1 MRNGLR
7 KVFLLFTVVALSS
20 AWIVARQPLPIKRVL
35 LYKNGMAY
43 LVRSGVLQEPVSL
56 SFHPEDMKD
65 ILKSFTAWN
74 PESGSLYSL
83 GYTSGIPVAQ
93 LLSRFPFDLN
103 DDGGGLA
110 HFLAQIRGAP
120 VRLSLGSTEMFGKIL
135 SLSQEQHAVD
145 RQTLV
150 PDHRLSILQKDG
162 KVQTVWLS
170 DVRSLELE
178 DKELSEQLRTY
189 LEVLA
194 EGTQDTSREVTIY
207 PVPDPGP
214 VRVAYIE
221 QFPVWKTGY
230 RLELAGNDSR
240 IQGWAQID
248 NPTGEAWED
257 VDLTLISGMPVSFIM
272 DLYQPLYTSR
282 TRVQVPGT
290 QVAVPR
296 SYEAVVKSKLK
307 SSEEERETFRDEVG
321 RRQTRAKMGEVLAAA
336 EAPAELSRQRAAGFV
351 QAEAAQIQ
359 DYYEYRF
366 PFPVRIASRESALLP
381 FLKKKIS
388 VESVSVF
395 NPNSDRN
402 HPQSGAWL
410 QNNTGFP
417 LEAGPITFF
426 VEGRYAGEAVL
437 EYVARE
443 ERRLVSYGLDQD
455 VEVFREQSLEP
466 ETTVHLTINRGTVVF
481 QKEQTQTTRYQLK
494 NKARKEK
501 TVLIEHPK
509 RPRRELKNVEPLETT
524 ANFFRFQVKLESH
537 QEREF
542 PVDEIISR
550 ETRLSIMELNR
561 RQLEVHFA
569 GLRIPPSL
577 RQQLDKVVFVREKLA
592 SLQGQ
597 TERLDQEIESIFRDQ
612 TRLRENLR
620 SLGRGQEE
628 MQLRQRY
635 LSQMNQQED
644 RIEQL
649 RRNRS
654 DLTQQISEQESL
666 LSSLISEL
674 SVSFDP

>member
-1 MRNGLR
+1 
-7 KVFLLFTVVALSS
+7 
-20 AWIVARQPLPIKRVL
+20 
-35 LYKNGMAY
+35 MAY
-43 LVRSGVLQEPVSL
+43 LVRSGVLQEPVNL

-93 LLSRFPFDLN
+93 LLRRFPFDLN
-103 DDGGGLA
+103 DEGGGLA
-110 HFLAQIRGAP
+110 HFLAQIRGAS
-120 VRLSLGSTEMFGKIL
+120 VRLSLGSTEMFGKVF
-135 SLSQEQHAVD
+135 SLSQKQHAVD

-150 PDHRLSILQKDG
+150 LDHRLSILQKDG

-207 PVPDPGP
+207 PVPEPGP

-230 RLELAGNDSR
+230 RLELAGNESR

-248 NPTGEAWED
+248 NPTGEAWEN
-257 VDLTLISGMPVSFIM
+257 VDLTLISGMPVSFVM

-282 TRVQVPGT
+282 ARVQVPGT
-290 QVAVPR
+290 QVVAPR
-296 SYEAVVKSKLK
+296 SYEAAVKSELK
-307 SSEEERETFRDEVG
+307 SSEAREGFRDEVG
-321 RRQTRAKMGEVLAAA
+321 RRQALSKVGGVLAAAA
-336 EAPAELSRQRAAGFV
+336 EAPADLPRQRAAGFV

-395 NPNSDRN
+395 NPSSDRN

-426 VEGRYAGEAVL
+426 AEGRYAGEAVL
-437 EYVARE
+437 EYVSRG

-455 VEVFREQSLEP
+455 VEVFREQSLAP
-466 ETTVHLTINRGTVVF
+466 ENTVQLTIKRGTVVF

-494 NKARKEK
+494 NKAKKEK

-524 ANFFRFQVKLESH
+524 ANFFRFQVILSSD

-550 ETRLSIMELNR
+550 ETRLSIMELDR
-561 RQLEVHFA
+561 RQLEIHFA
-569 GLRIPPSL
+569 GLRIPSSL
-577 RQQLDKVVFVREKLA
+577 RQQLDKVVPVREKLA
-592 SLQGQ
+592 LLQGQ
-597 TERLDQEIESIFRDQ
+597 AERLDQEIESIFRVQ
-612 TRLRENLR
+612 KRLRENLR

-628 MQLRQRY
+628 M
-635 LSQMNQQED
+635 
-644 RIEQL
+644 
-649 RRNRS
+649 
-654 DLTQQISEQESL
+654 
-666 LSSLISEL
+666 
-674 SVSFDP
+674 